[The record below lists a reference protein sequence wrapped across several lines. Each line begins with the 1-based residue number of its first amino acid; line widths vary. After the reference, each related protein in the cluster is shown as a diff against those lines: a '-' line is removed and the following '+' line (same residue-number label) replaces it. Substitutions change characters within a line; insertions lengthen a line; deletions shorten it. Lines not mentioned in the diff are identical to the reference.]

1 MSDPLLGWPSWPG
14 WQLSP
19 KVSLVSRWAL
29 LAKVSVTDHKKLAPC
44 FPIRAGLKLKDYPIL
59 KYLRIQLRDLWYIR
73 EIKWPFMVGSGRGPT
88 TMAMSMSFS
97 FCWLRQLLSVV
108 LVKLEA
114 IEVGFSFSQLKHDI
128 HVFPGISMNTKIGQ
142 PSFKKSGCWEI
153 NLSGTH
159 GRLLWDIRFQIFLSD
174 RVRSFD
180 MLVTHSQT
188 D

>member
-73 EIKWPFMVGSGRGPT
+73 EIKWPFMVGV
-88 TMAMSMSFS
+88 
-97 FCWLRQLLSVV
+97 RQQCQCRCHFRFVGYVNSSQLSW
-108 LVKLEA
+108 KLEA

-142 PSFKKSGCWEI
+142 PSFRKSGCWEI
-153 NLSGTH
+153 NLSGTP
-159 GRLLWDIRFQIFLSD
+159 GGLLWDIRFKIFLSLYQK
-174 RVRSFD
+174 VIMSVMTFIN
-180 MLVTHSQT
+180 LNI
-188 D
+188 

>member
-44 FPIRAGLKLKDYPIL
+44 FPIRAWPKLKDYPIL

-142 PSFKKSGCWEI
+142 PSFKKLGCWEI
-153 NLSGTH
+153 NPSGTL
-159 GRLLWDIRFQIFLSD
+159 GGLLWDIRFKIFFIPFIRKSWC
-174 RVRSFD
+174 
-180 MLVTHSQT
+180 Q
-188 D
+188 